1 MVKEELIGWGGNFL
15 GREKVASKPGQGK
28 AGINDQRG
36 TELDCLLE

>member
-1 MVKEELIGWGGNFL
+1 MGRKFPS
-15 GREKVASKPGQGK
+15 REKVASKPGQGK